1 MDPAAPVGERIAFH
15 RRRRGLSQVK
25 LAGLLGRSESWLSQI
40 ERGVRPLDRLSVL
53 NEVARAL
60 SVPVSELAP
69 ASFGTVEEPQ
79 EHEAVSSCRVALTS
93 YPWLRTDLPAK
104 SLPDL
109 DLLEDEVTEA
119 WRLVHASRY
128 ADLASLLPRLLGD
141 AQTAAGQLAG
151 KDSRRGRMA
160 ATQAYQVMSAMLM
173 KLGETE
179 MAWLAGDRAVQAAER
194 AGDPLLMAAGIVRI
208 GHAFLAA
215 DRLDDAARI
224 AAEAALNLEGS
235 PGGESP
241 ESLSLL
247 GALHLIAAVA
257 ATRQARSDD
266 AYAQLA
272 KAETAARRLGRD
284 RNDFH
289 TEFGPTNVAVH
300 AVGIAVESGDAG
312 TALRRAASI
321 DAEQLSPERRSRFL
335 IDVARAYGQRRMTD
349 EAVQTLREA
358 ERLTPEQVRT
368 HQLVREMVRDLLRAG
383 RRQPDK
389 PLRDLARRIGVVP

>member
-60 SVPVSELAP
+60 SVPVRELAP
-69 ASFGTVEEPQ
+69 ASFSTVEEPQ
-79 EHEAVSSCRVALTS
+79 EHEAVRACRVALTS

-128 ADLASLLPRLLGD
+128 ADLASRLPRLLGD
-141 AQTAAGQLAG
+141 AQAAAGQLAG

-160 ATQAYQVMSAMLM
+160 AAQTYQLMSAMLM

-194 AGDPLLMAAGIVRI
+194 ARDPLLMAAGIVRI

-215 DRLDDAARI
+215 DRLDDTARI
-224 AAEAALNLEGS
+224 VGEAALNLEGNTS
-235 PGGESP
+235 GESP
-241 ESLSLL
+241 EALSVL
-247 GALHLIAAVA
+247 GALQLIAAVA
-257 ATRQARSDD
+257 AMRQARGDD
-266 AYAQLA
+266 AYEQLA
-272 KAETAARRLGRD
+272 KAEATARRLGGD

-335 IDVARAYGQRRMTD
+335 IDVARAYGQRRMTE

-368 HQLVREMVRDLLRAG
+368 HQLVREMVRDLLRTG